1 MRGYRI
7 LSLDGGGIAGVL
19 TLVLLERIVA
29 EFPSFLSKVNLYAGT
44 STGGIIALG
53 LAKGIHPRELRSL
66 YEGKGHIIFR
76 DSVVDNVFDLGSM
89 IGANYDSTGL
99 EAELL
104 KIFGTT
110 TLGQLGKDVYI
121 PAFDLDNQSPDPQR
135 RAWEAKFFTN
145 MGGIYGD
152 ADVPCYKVGMY
163 TSAAPTYFPA
173 YDGYIDGGV
182 VANNPS
188 VAALAHAIDTRKN
201 HDAPKLDDIVLCSF
215 GAGRS
220 LRYVEG
226 DALDWGYAQW
236 ARPLVNILINGV
248 MGVADYQCKQF
259 LRERYW
265 RLNPTFPAG
274 VDIQLDSVEDV
285 GYLVEVA
292 QSVDLS
298 ETLLWIDRSWQ

>member
-1 MRGYRI
+1 
-7 LSLDGGGIAGVL
+7 
-19 TLVLLERIVA
+19 
-29 EFPSFLSKVNLYAGT
+29 
-44 STGGIIALG
+44 
-53 LAKGIHPRELRSL
+53 
-66 YEGKGHIIFR
+66 
-76 DSVVDNVFDLGSM
+76 
-89 IGANYDSTGL
+89 
-99 EAELL
+99 
-104 KIFGTT
+104 
-110 TLGQLGKDVYI
+110 
-121 PAFDLDNQSPDPQR
+121 
-135 RAWEAKFFTN
+135 
-145 MGGIYGD
+145 
-152 ADVPCYKVGMY
+152 VPCYKVGMY

-201 HDAPKLDDIVLCSF
+201 SDAPKLEDIALCSF

-226 DALDWGYAQW
+226 DTLDWGYAQW

>member
-1 MRGYRI
+1 MRGFRI

-29 EFPSFLSKVNLYAGT
+29 EFPSFLSKVHLYAGT

-53 LAKGIHPRELRSL
+53 LAKGLSPRELRSL
-66 YEGKGHIIFR
+66 YENKGSVIFR
-76 DSVVDNVFDLGSM
+76 DSTVDNAFDLGSM

-99 EAELL
+99 EGELVR
-104 KIFGTT
+104 IFGTT
-110 TLGQLGKDVYI
+110 TLGQLEKSVYI
-121 PAFDLDNQSPDPQR
+121 PAFDLDNQAADPQR

-145 MGGIYGD
+145 VGGIYGD
-152 ADVPCYKVGMY
+152 ADALCAKVAMY

-173 YDGYIDGGV
+173 YEGYIDGGV

-201 HDAPKLDDIVLCSF
+201 RDAPKLDEIALCSF

-220 LRYVEG
+220 LRYIEG

-265 RLNPTFPAG
+265 RVNPTFPAG
-274 VDIQLDSVEDV
+274 VDIQLDSVDAV
-285 GYLVEVA
+285 GYLIETA
-292 QSVDLS
+292 EAVDLS
-298 ETLLWIDRSWQ
+298 ETLLWIDRCW